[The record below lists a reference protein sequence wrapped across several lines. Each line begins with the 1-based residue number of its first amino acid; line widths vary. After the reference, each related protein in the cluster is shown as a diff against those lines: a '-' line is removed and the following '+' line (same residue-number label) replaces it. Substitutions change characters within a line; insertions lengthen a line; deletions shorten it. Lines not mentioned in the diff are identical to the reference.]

1 VAAGGTIGVYNMRSG
16 FCAAAPRQFNYKRFE
31 VVRGRGLTIG
41 KAKPLYSSCSQ
52 FGIIVHTVVL
62 RPYRPLAA
70 HGPGSNPP

>member
-1 VAAGGTIGVYNMRSG
+1 VALAFVLLLRASLITNG
-16 FCAAAPRQFNYKRFE
+16 FE

-70 HGPGSNPP
+70 RGPGSNPP